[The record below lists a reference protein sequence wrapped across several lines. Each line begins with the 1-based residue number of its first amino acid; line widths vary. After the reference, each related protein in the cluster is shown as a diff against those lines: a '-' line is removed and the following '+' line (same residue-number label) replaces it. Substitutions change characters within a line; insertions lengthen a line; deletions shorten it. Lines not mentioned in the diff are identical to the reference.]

1 MGIGG
6 VGFPKLGAHPLL
18 LLAELEPEHDEEN
31 DESHKS
37 AHLGERDRRAKEPS
51 QHAGVDGVTD
61 HCVGPGGD
69 QFVVLLNRDGL
80 APVATQVLSRPDGE
94 QKAGDHDGS
103 SQPEGPK
110 PGRQELKIEPAQ
122 RDASCRE
129 QDDRDQE
136 GERAQDARGYGLK
149 ALGGFCIA
157 GFDLPVDEKGDPEN
171 GKERFVEPEHEEP
184 PGTREKWF
192 KSELSSFILKL
203 RQFMLSRLPLDRFD
217 SAGKVGDLGGK
228 EVILSRLGVAFSN
241 RLRSHSGASVTVVDL
256 LLWLF
261 FQQSTGDYTDNL
273 VVYEMA
279 LF

>member
-37 AHLGERDRRAKEPS
+37 AHLGERDRRAKEPG

-69 QFVVLLNRDGL
+69 QFVALLNRDGL

-110 PGRQELKIEPAQ
+110 PSRPGLKIEPAQ

-136 GERAQDARGYGLK
+136 GDRAQDARGHGLET
-149 ALGGFCIA
+149 LGGFRVG
-157 GFDLPVDEKGDPEN
+157 GFDPPVDDKGDPEN
-171 GKERFVEPEHEEP
+171 GKERLVEPEHAGP
-184 PGTREKWF
+184 PGARCYAVGPGEFQCLARVLAAPT
-192 KSELSSFILKL
+192 LSATCSLAALIGQLILAP
-203 RQFMLSRLPLDRFD
+203 RQLTGFVTSQALAFD
-217 SAGKVGDLGGK
+217 
-228 EVILSRLGVAFSN
+228 
-241 RLRSHSGASVTVVDL
+241 
-256 LLWLF
+256 
-261 FQQSTGDYTDNL
+261 
-273 VVYEMA
+273 
-279 LF
+279 